1 MAEKRNGEEFQ
12 VTLMPRDNLKHQ
24 IHTIVVPIFDEKM
37 GEWGTRLALDLALSH
52 RSRVVLVG
60 MVRVSVRESLST
72 GTAQAQAVRATLDR
86 LRTRFAGESV
96 YFKPRVRVEHEP
108 WRSLARVVAKEQA
121 NLIIIP
127 WPHGGARS
135 LFGMK
140 IGKLLGSL
148 NCHIVV
154 VSGNPPAQLR
164 KILLPLRGSQE
175 APLALEVALSLAK
188 AAGAEIT
195 MLYAAD
201 DDRDLSSQR
210 VYAEMARIS
219 QGNPLIEQE
228 LRVEGHVGPAII
240 ERAAAYDLTIIG
252 VTDASS
258 GGAGQSI
265 GPVARQPRLARQL
278 RRANVSPLLII
289 KTHQPPPLDKL
300 TDWDRA
306 DPLPA
311 TPTSVMVDKWFA
323 ENTFSSQE
331 FEDLEHLVKLKE
343 QFGQTISLGLPSLN
357 EEETIGIIIQTM
369 QDALMKQ
376 FPLLDEIVLIDSG
389 STDYTVDIAM
399 DLGVPVYQH
408 SQILPKYGTYRGKGE
423 ALWKSLHVLKGDLI
437 AWIDTDIVNI
447 HPRFVY
453 GILGPL
459 LYHNS
464 IQYVKGFYRRPL
476 KVGDSLQA
484 GGGGRV
490 TELVARPLFNLF
502 YPELS
507 GILQPLSG
515 EYAGRRTA
523 LQQVPFYTGYGVET
537 GLLLSLV
544 RRFGISGIAQVDLR
558 QRIHHNQSLGALS
571 RMSFAIIQVFIDHL
585 ERRQKVELLSEVN
598 RTMKIIRYD
607 QNSFSLQ
614 EHAISDR
621 CRPPIIALPE
631 YRKRHSISEW
641 DPEEVDQCPEQE
653 RFEEEDLLV

>member
-1 MAEKRNGEEFQ
+1 MPPKTKRKEKGLTSMRGDDSKRQ
-12 VTLMPRDNLKHQ
+12 VYTV
-24 IHTIVVPIFDEKM
+24 VVPIFDQDT
-37 GEWGTRLALDLALSH
+37 GERAVRLALNLAH
-52 RSRVVLVG
+52 PRRSRVVLVG
-60 MVRVSVRESLST
+60 MVRVPDGESLSV
-72 GTAQAQAVRATLDR
+72 GTLRAQTIRAILDH
-86 LRTRFAGESV
+86 LRIHFEGESI
-96 YFKPRVRVEHEP
+96 YIKPRVRVVHEP
-108 WRSLARVVAKEQA
+108 WRSLARVVAKERA

-127 WPHGGARS
+127 WPYGGAKA

-140 IGKLLGSL
+140 IGKLMGRL

-154 VSGNPPAQLR
+154 VSGEVPDQLDH
-164 KILLPLRGSQE
+164 ILLPIRGSHE
-175 APLALEVALSLAK
+175 APLTLEVALSLAK
-188 AAGAEIT
+188 SAGAEVT

-201 DDRDLSSQR
+201 DDRDVSSRR
-210 VYAEMARIS
+210 VYRELARMV
-219 QGNPLIEQE
+219 QGNPLIKQE
-228 LRVEGHVGPAII
+228 LRVEGNVIPAII
-240 ERAAAYDLTIIG
+240 ERADQYDMTIIG

-258 GGAGQSI
+258 GGSGQSV
-265 GPVARQPRLARQL
+265 GPVARKL
-278 RRANVSPLLII
+278 RRTHVGPLLIV

-300 TDWDRA
+300 IDWNRA

-323 ENTFSSQE
+323 ENTFNSNE
-331 FEDLEHLVKLKE
+331 FEDLEHLIELKE
-343 QFGQTISLGLPSLN
+343 QYQQTISLGLPTLN
-357 EEETIGIIIQTM
+357 EEETIGTIIQTM
-369 QDALMKQ
+369 QNALMKQ

-408 SQILPKYGTYRGKGE
+408 SQILPQYGTLRGKGE
-423 ALWKSLHVLKGDLI
+423 ALWKSLYVLRGDII
-437 AWIDTDIVNI
+437 AWIDTDVVNI
-447 HPRFVY
+447 HPRFVF

-459 LYHNS
+459 LHHNS

-476 KVGDSLQA
+476 RVGESLQA

-523 LQQVPFYTGYGVET
+523 LQRVPFYTGYGIET
-537 GLLLSLV
+537 GLLLSLLE
-544 RRFGISGIAQVDLR
+544 RYGISGIAQVDLR

-571 RMSFAIIQVFIDHL
+571 RMSFAIIQVLMDHL

-598 RTMKIIRYD
+598 RTIKIIRYD

-614 EHAISDR
+614 EHAITDR
-621 CRPPIIALPE
+621 CRPPIVALPE
-631 YRKRHSISEW
+631 YRKRHNVTW
-641 DPEEVDQCPEQE
+641 DPAEVGHCPDLETS
-653 RFEEEDLLV
+653 EEDAFLI

>member
-1 MAEKRNGEEFQ
+1 
-12 VTLMPRDNLKHQ
+12 
-24 IHTIVVPIFDEKM
+24 
-37 GEWGTRLALDLALSH
+37 
-52 RSRVVLVG
+52 
-60 MVRVSVRESLST
+60 MVRVPGGESLSM
-72 GTAQAQAVRATLDR
+72 GTLQAQTIRATLDH
-86 LRTRFAGESV
+86 LRIHFEGESI
-96 YFKPRVRVEHEP
+96 YIKPRVRVVHEP
-108 WRSLARVVAKEQA
+108 WRSLARVVAKERA
-121 NLIIIP
+121 NLIMIP
-127 WPHGGARS
+127 WPYGGAKA

-140 IGKLLGSL
+140 IGKLMGRL

-154 VSGNPPAQLR
+154 ISGELPDQLDR
-164 KILLPLRGSQE
+164 ILLPIRGSHE
-175 APLALEVALSLAK
+175 APLTLEVALSLAK
-188 AAGAEIT
+188 SAGAEVT

-201 DDRDLSSQR
+201 DDRDESSRR
-210 VYAEMARIS
+210 VYRELARMV
-219 QGNPLIEQE
+219 QGNPLIKHE
-228 LRVEGHVGPAII
+228 LRVEGNVTRAII
-240 ERAAAYDLTIIG
+240 ERADQYDMTVIG

-258 GGAGQSI
+258 GGGGQSV
-265 GPVARQPRLARQL
+265 GPVARKL
-278 RRANVSPLLII
+278 RRANVGPLLIV

-300 TDWDRA
+300 IDWNRA

-323 ENTFSSQE
+323 ENTFNSNE
-331 FEDLEHLVKLKE
+331 FEDLEHLIELKE
-343 QFGQTISLGLPSLN
+343 QYQQTISLGLPALN
-357 EEETIGIIIQTM
+357 EEETVGTIIQTM
-369 QDALMKQ
+369 QNALMKQ

-408 SQILPKYGTYRGKGE
+408 SQILPQYGTLRGKGE
-423 ALWKSLHVLKGDLI
+423 ALWKSLYVLRGDII

-459 LYHNS
+459 LHHNS
-464 IQYVKGFYRRPL
+464 VQYVKGFYRRPL
-476 KVGDSLQA
+476 RVGESLQA

-515 EYAGRRTA
+515 EYAGRRAA
-523 LQQVPFYTGYGVET
+523 LQRVPFYTGYGVET

-544 RRFGISGIAQVDLR
+544 ERYGISGIAQVDLR

-571 RMSFAIIQVFIDHL
+571 RMSFAIIQVLMDHL

-614 EHAISDR
+614 EHAITDR
-621 CRPPIIALPE
+621 CRPPIVALPE
-631 YRKRHSISEW
+631 YRKRHNVTEW
-641 DPEEVDQCPEQE
+641 NPAELSHCPDLETS
-653 RFEEEDLLV
+653 EEEAFLV